1 MNIDANKIINY
12 LLERIKQLELDNAM
26 LKAANEG
33 LQENEK
39 KEA

>member
-26 LKAANEG
+26 LKAANEE

>member
-12 LLERIKQLELDNAM
+12 LLERIKHLELDNAM

-33 LQENEK
+33 LQDNEK